1 MSEAQEHGI
10 VGLLMDW
17 TLRVGRLMRRGCHTF
32 ALTYPAPPT
41 SLTLQGCEAAGFGFF
56 NDRSAHIPLNN
67 SGTGMVRIDFSP
79 DLRHHAVSIKGPND
93 WSGALLWV
101 DSEVVPVPRSEDGDP
116 LCKQSALWLDDR
128 FVYVETGG
136 LWNHPLLDPNK
147 ADPLGEIRSLLIWDS
162 IKQVPHEQLPRS
174 NQAWTAPVLI
184 ARENSWR
191 IYPNS
196 EAFQH
201 DRPDRVVPIPN

>member
-1 MSEAQEHGI
+1 
-10 VGLLMDW
+10 MDW
-17 TLRVGRLMRRGCHTF
+17 TLRVGRLMRQGCHSF
-32 ALTYPAPPT
+32 SLTYPAPPM
-41 SLTLQGCEAAGFGFF
+41 SLTLEACAAAGFRVCSH
-56 NDRSAHIPLNN
+56 RSAHTPLNK
-67 SGTGMVRIDFSP
+67 GAGLVRIDFSP

-101 DSEVVPVPRSEDGDP
+101 DCEAVPVPRSEEGDP
-116 LCKQSALWLDDR
+116 LCKPSAHWLDDR
-128 FVYVETGG
+128 FVYVEMGG

-147 ADPLGEIRSLLIWDS
+147 PDPLGEIRGLLIWDL
-162 IKQVPHEQLPRS
+162 IKQVAHEQLPRS

-184 ARENSWR
+184 ARESSWR

-201 DRPDRVVPIPN
+201 DRPDRVLPIPP

>member
-1 MSEAQEHGI
+1 
-10 VGLLMDW
+10 MDW
-17 TLRVGRLMRRGCHTF
+17 THRVGRLMRQGCHSF

-41 SLTLQGCEAAGFGFF
+41 SLTLQGCEAAGFGFC
-56 NDRSAHIPLNN
+56 NDRSAHSRLNK
-67 SGTGMVRIDFSP
+67 GTGTVRIDFSP

-116 LCKQSALWLDDR
+116 LCKQSAQWVDDR

-136 LWNHPLLDPNK
+136 LWNHPLLDPSK
-147 ADPLGEIRSLLIWDS
+147 VDPLGEIRSLLIWDS
-162 IKQVPHEQLPRS
+162 IKQVPREELPRS
-174 NQAWTAPVLI
+174 TQAWTAPVLI

-201 DRPDRVVPIPN
+201 DRPDRVLAIPN

>member
-116 LCKQSALWLDDR
+116 LCKQSAQWLDDR

-201 DRPDRVVPIPN
+201 DRPDRVLPIPN

>member
-1 MSEAQEHGI
+1 
-10 VGLLMDW
+10 MDW
-17 TLRVGRLMRRGCHTF
+17 TLRVGRLMRQGCHSF
-32 ALTYPAPPT
+32 ALTYPAPPM
-41 SLTLQGCEAAGFGFF
+41 SLTLQGCETAGFGVF
-56 NDRSAHIPLNN
+56 NDRSAHSPLNK
-67 SGTGMVRIDFSP
+67 GTASVRIDFSP

-101 DSEVVPVPRSEDGDP
+101 DSELVPVPRSEDGDP
-116 LCKQSALWLDDR
+116 LCKQSAQWLDDR

-147 ADPLGEIRSLLIWDS
+147 PDPLGEIRSLLIWDS
-162 IKQVPHEQLPRS
+162 IKQVPHEHLPRS

-196 EAFQH
+196 DAFQH
-201 DRPDRVVPIPN
+201 DRPDRVLPIPN